1 MNPACFKIANL
12 VRDALFRMQKTSLA
26 PRIEPLTDLMATFT
40 VTARKMRKACD
51 HGFLNAAQRQRQN
64 LEAMLSALEIEL
76 LSARRLLAVAAPPVP
91 SYATILDD
99 LNQIEEE
106 FGSWTL
112 DLRGK
117 CLAVHT
123 QEIELEGVYLGPF
136 EIQLKLEELEYCDPR
151 TSFTILALDPHPAGT
166 DSGVTHPHVSSG
178 RLCPGDAVNAIG
190 EALRQGRLCDFF
202 MVVRSVLTT
211 YNPDSPYVKLDEW
224 HGVACYECGDST
236 DEDHRYYCEAC
247 GYDYC
252 DYCSSYCRGCEESRC
267 NGCLT
272 SCSDCGDSFC
282 SSCLKACEECDA
294 KCCSDCLEDGLCAEC
309 MKEKE
314 RQKEEA
320 RDEEEAELA
329 LCV

>member
-1 MNPACFKIANL
+1 MNSTCFKIANL
-12 VRDALFRMQKTSLA
+12 VRDALFRMQRTSSV
-26 PRIEPLTDLMATFT
+26 PHIGPLTDLMATFT
-40 VTARKMRKACD
+40 TTARKMRKAHD
-51 HGFLNAAQRQRQN
+51 HGFLNAAQRQKQN
-64 LEAMLSALEIEL
+64 LEGMLSALEVEL
-76 LSARRLLAVAAPPVP
+76 LSARRLLTVSVPAV
-91 SYATILDD
+91 SNYATILDD

-106 FGSWTL
+106 FGTWTL
-112 DLRGK
+112 ERK
-117 CLAVHT
+117 SRSLAVHT
-123 QEIELEGVYLGPF
+123 GDIELEGVYLGPF
-136 EIQLKLEELEYCDPR
+136 EIQLKLAELEYCDPH

-166 DSGVTHPHVSSG
+166 DSGVTHPHVNSG
-178 RLCPGDAVNAIG
+178 RLCAGEAVNAIS

-202 MVVRSVLTT
+202 MIVRSVLTT

-224 HGVACYECGDST
+224 YGTACYECGDRT

-272 SCSDCGDSFC
+272 SCSDCDDSFC

-309 MKEKE
+309 TKE
-314 RQKEEA
+314 REPQEEGA
-320 RDEEEAELA
+320 RNEEETQLA